1 MLLHPA
7 LKTRFMR
14 RAGYGPESIDQYVKE
29 AKSRYQRHYDPP
41 DLTRQH
47 FQSRPTPRGGK
58 RRRPVRSSDSDSSD
72 GMEYNEFSS
81 YMQIKRDSP
90 VKDALP
96 WWKGSQMLYPKL
108 MKMVRDVFAVPATGA
123 GVEREYSISRRVIT
137 KHRNRLTPI
146 TIRDLMQ
153 YKRWVVRHGVEIRE
167 EEGSGSVADDDE
179 MDSRNEDGLIGV
191 DEDDER
197 ETGVEEWLKEWSKRE
212 TVSLKVRKTAKQ

>member
-58 RRRPVRSSDSDSSD
+58 RRRPVDSSDSDSSD

-96 WWKGSQMLYPKL
+96 WWKGSQTLYPKL
-108 MKMVRDVFAVPATGA
+108 TKMVRDVFAVPAMGA
-123 GVEREYSISRRVIT
+123 GVEREFSISGTFSMWWRKISATADSPLDPAPPPPVQFST
-137 KHRNRLTPI
+137 LT
-146 TIRDLMQ
+146 T
-153 YKRWVVRHGVEIRE
+153 
-167 EEGSGSVADDDE
+167 
-179 MDSRNEDGLIGV
+179 
-191 DEDDER
+191 
-197 ETGVEEWLKEWSKRE
+197 
-212 TVSLKVRKTAKQ
+212 